1 LKESFYSIDKPAEV
15 EVDIKRSKFI
25 AAASPVDDEDAANSF
40 IDQIKEKH
48 KRATHNVFAYLI
60 NEQVMRCSDDGEP
73 AGTAGRPVLEVLKK
87 QNLERTAVVVTRYFG
102 GIKLGAGGLVRAYS
116 DAAQKAVER
125 AGIVEKRLHQE
136 ISVQV
141 AYQLFGSVKR
151 ELELAGGLI
160 QDIAYGE
167 QVCIRCLLP
176 VNVDISP
183 RLDGVTAGKAELK
196 LGDCLYAKGKI

>member
-1 LKESFYSIDKPAEV
+1 MKESFYSIAKVAEV

-25 AAASPVDDEDAANSF
+25 AVASPVDGEAAAISF
-40 IDQIKEKH
+40 IEQIKEKH

-60 NEQVMRCSDDGEP
+60 NEQLMRYSDDGEP
-73 AGTAGRPVLEVLKK
+73 AGTAGMPVLEVLKK

-116 DAAQKAVER
+116 DAAKKAVDR

-136 ISVQV
+136 IFVQV
-141 AYQLFGSVKR
+141 SYQLFGAVKR
-151 ELELAGGLI
+151 ELEQAGCVI

-167 QVCIRCLLP
+167 QVSISCLLP
-176 VNVDISP
+176 VNVDIIP
-183 RLDGVTAGKAELK
+183 RLEGITAGKAELR
-196 LGDCLYAKGKI
+196 KGEFCYI

>member
-1 LKESFYSIDKPAEV
+1 LKESFYSIAKVAEV

-25 AAASPVDDEDAANSF
+25 AVASPVDGEAAAISF
-40 IDQIKEKH
+40 IEQIKEKH

-60 NEQVMRCSDDGEP
+60 NEQLMRYSDDGEP
-73 AGTAGRPVLEVLKK
+73 AGTAGMPVLEVLKK

-116 DAAQKAVER
+116 DAAKKAVDR

-136 ISVQV
+136 IFVQV
-141 AYQLFGSVKR
+141 SYQLFGAVKR
-151 ELELAGGLI
+151 ELEQAGCVI

-167 QVCIRCLLP
+167 QVSISCLLP
-176 VNVDISP
+176 VNVDIIP
-183 RLDGVTAGKAELK
+183 RLEGITAGKAELR
-196 LGDCLYAKGKI
+196 KGEFCYI